1 MGKESKL
8 TQAMWKSMEALHNA
22 GGTYDALAAHANKKV
37 NDPAKAPEFVK
48 EFQRLH
54 NKLLGELTEVEKANR
69 ELRKEVDAA
78 KKAGDKD
85 EANFGR
91 GLADIVDESF
101 RRMKKSLEGAEF
113 IAK

>member
-22 GGTYDALAAHANKKV
+22 GDAYDALAAHANKKV
-37 NDPAKAPEFVK
+37 TDPAKAPEFVK

-54 NKLLGELTEVEKANR
+54 NKLVGELSEVEKANR

-85 EANFGR
+85 EANFEEP
-91 GLADIVDESF
+91 LLT
-101 RRMKKSLEGAEF
+101 SLTSPFGA
-113 IAK
+113 